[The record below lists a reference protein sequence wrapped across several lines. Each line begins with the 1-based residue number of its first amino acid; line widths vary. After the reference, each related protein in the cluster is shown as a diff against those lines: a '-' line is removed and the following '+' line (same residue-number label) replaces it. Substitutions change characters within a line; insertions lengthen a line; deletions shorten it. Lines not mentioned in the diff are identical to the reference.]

1 MSRLSRRTGAGALL
15 ASAVG
20 AFILIPGTAQGG
32 VSGIGFTAT
41 AAADPF
47 RVTTIIT
54 KAPGTKSPIDSGGPS
69 AQAGL
74 GTSGGGVAYSAA
86 PTPGAFLAI
95 LPQLGSGLA
104 DQNGAKL
111 PFAAPDYP
119 FSVTANDQEPSKS
132 LGSGGYS
139 LAGDVTP
146 SSSVAH
152 TQTGGASPIGNF
164 ALVDALAQVTE
175 TVDGVQAKAVSD
187 VQGITIGPLTIG
199 SLRSVATVA
208 SDKSGSLTRNSSFA
222 VDAMRI
228 GTLPVGLAP
237 GGFTV
242 FGNPVPGDTQAIFNS
257 LLEAGGV
264 TLEQFP
270 VRETENG
277 IIGSGLVIT
286 HKFDGQ
292 SFGPT
297 TVVYRFGG
305 VAVDLIASAASPVVG
320 AGSTAGAFGDSPAT
334 GVAPGVTDVTD
345 GSAGVDGVAGL
356 AGTAGLPGAASSNG
370 AGAVPGIGSGVAG
383 AAAGQSQGATAAGTS
398 AAPGPAVIQLVPASA
413 VRAPLA
419 ADGGG
424 LYAAIALTGVLGF
437 GVATFIRAT
446 R

>member
-1 MSRLSRRTGAGALL
+1 MTRLLRRTGAVTLL

-20 AFILIPGTAQGG
+20 GIILIPGTAQGG
-32 VSGIGFTAT
+32 VSGLGFSAT

-47 RVTTIIT
+47 RVTTEIT
-54 KAPGTKSPIDSGGPS
+54 NAPGTKSPIDSGGPS

-86 PTPGAFLAI
+86 PTPGAFLAV

-139 LAGDVTP
+139 LTGEVTP
-146 SSSVAH
+146 SSSVAR
-152 TQTGGASPIGNF
+152 TQTGGATPIGNF

-175 TVDGVQAKAVSD
+175 TLDGVQAKAVSD

-199 SLRSVATVA
+199 SLRSDATVA
-208 SDKSGSLTRNSSFA
+208 SDKNGSLTRNSTFA

-242 FGNPVPGDTQAIFNS
+242 FGNPVPGDTQAIFNG

-270 VRETENG
+270 SRQTKNG

-305 VAVDLIASAASPVVG
+305 VAVDLIANAASPAVG
-320 AGSTAGAFGDSPAT
+320 AESTAGALGDSSSS
-334 GVAPGVTDVTD
+334 GVTPGVTDVTE
-345 GSAGVDGVAGL
+345 GSEGVNEVAGL
-356 AGTAGLPGAASSNG
+356 AGTAGLPSTASSNG

-383 AAAGQSQGATAAGTS
+383 AAAEQSQGAPASGTS
-398 AAPGPAVIQLVPASA
+398 ASPSSAVVQLVPASV
-413 VRAPLA
+413 VRIPLA

-424 LYAAIALTGVLGF
+424 LYAAIALAGVLGL
-437 GVATFIRAT
+437 GVAMFIRVT
-446 R
+446 G